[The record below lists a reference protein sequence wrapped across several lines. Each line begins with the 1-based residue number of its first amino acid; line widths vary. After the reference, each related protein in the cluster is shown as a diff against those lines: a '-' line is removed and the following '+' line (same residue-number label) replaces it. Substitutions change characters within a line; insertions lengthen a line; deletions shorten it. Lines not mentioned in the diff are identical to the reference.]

1 MPLCPLAL
9 FNYQVFAEWVDGL
22 SDSDFMRGRGSV
34 RRHTAPVMVSEIAE
48 PRA

>member
-1 MPLCPLAL
+1 MPLCPLGL

-34 RRHTAPVMVSEIAE
+34 RRRTAPVMVSEIAE